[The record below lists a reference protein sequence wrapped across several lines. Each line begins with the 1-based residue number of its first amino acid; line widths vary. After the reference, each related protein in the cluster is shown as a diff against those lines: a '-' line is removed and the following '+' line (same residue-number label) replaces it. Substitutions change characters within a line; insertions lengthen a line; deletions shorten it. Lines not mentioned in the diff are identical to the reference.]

1 MAFRE
6 TITGYLTR
14 NLALRQPENTLPPS
28 PHPPN
33 PIRSGGPALCQL
45 METQL
50 VLADGRV
57 FRGLAFG
64 ARLPRSGD
72 PSSDP
77 RFAVGEVVFNTS
89 MTGYQEIL
97 TDPSYCGQIVVMTQP
112 LIGNY
117 GVNPEDVESRDGRI
131 WPVGFAVREAAEHW
145 SNPHASGGLSAYLA
159 DHGVVG
165 IQEIDTRALTRRLRD
180 RGAMAGA
187 LAPGDADPDEV
198 LDAVRA
204 WGSMEG
210 RHLIDEVAPS
220 EPYRVAARGKSRF
233 RVAAYDFG
241 AKQSI
246 FRRMAE
252 LGIEVRVFPAATPP
266 EELLAVE
273 PDGVFLSNGPGD
285 PATCVREIEAV
296 RKLLG
301 EKPMFG
307 ICLGHQLLALALGA
321 TTYKLP
327 FGHHGG
333 NQPVQDTDSGRIEI
347 TAQNHGFAVDE
358 ESLVAHG
365 GVVTHLNLNDGSVE
379 GFSIPR
385 KKAFAIQYHPEAAP
399 GPHDAHHH
407 FERLVRLL
415 ERG

>member
-1 MAFRE
+1 
-6 TITGYLTR
+6 
-14 NLALRQPENTLPPS
+14 
-28 PHPPN
+28 
-33 PIRSGGPALCQL
+33 
-45 METQL
+45 MESQL

-57 FRGLAFG
+57 FRGRGFG
-64 ARLPRSGD
+64 ARGGRP
-72 PSSDP
+72 
-77 RFAVGEVVFNTS
+77 AVGEVVFNTS

-117 GVNPEDVESRDGRI
+117 GVNPEDVESRGGRV

-145 SNPHASGGLSAYLA
+145 SNPHASGGLSAYLD

-165 IQEIDTRALTRRLRD
+165 IQEIDTRALTRHLRD
-180 RGAMAGA
+180 RGAMAGGIA
-187 LAPGDADPDEV
+187 VGDIDSDEV
-198 LDAVRA
+198 LKAVRG

-210 RHLIDEVAPS
+210 RHLIGEVSPS
-220 EPYRVAARGKSRF
+220 EPYVVEARGNERF
-233 RVAAYDFG
+233 RVAAYDYG

-246 FRRMAE
+246 FRQMAE
-252 LGIEVRVFPAATPP
+252 LGITVHVFPADASPG
-266 EELLAVE
+266 ELLAVE
-273 PDGVFLSNGPGD
+273 PDGIFLSNGPGD
-285 PATCVREIEAV
+285 PATCTEAIGHVRT
-296 RKLLG
+296 LLG
-301 EKPMFG
+301 AKPMFG
-307 ICLGHQLLALALGA
+307 ICLGHQILALAVGA

-333 NQPVQDTDSGRIEI
+333 NQPVQDVDSGRIEI

-358 ESLVAHG
+358 ESLLDHG
-365 GVVTHLNLNDGSVE
+365 GVVTHVNLNDGSVE

-407 FERLVRLL
+407 FERLVRML